1 MMHIA
6 PPIGR
11 QPLTADI
18 KLKAINKFRADKK
31 LREVHSVPPAQITLS
46 PAVLTVGRGNY
57 LAFRGSFS
65 GQLGSQHLLLLARD
79 DAISVT
85 FATVVG
91 KTYLLDVHSTC
102 QNWIYTL
109 FNGGVASAP
118 TPITAQQNHVLLP
131 FIATGGNINLTLSI
145 APAER
150 PGMKQFCSAELTRID

>member
-1 MMHIA
+1 MMPIG
-6 PPIGR
+6 PPIVH

-65 GQLGSQHLLLLARD
+65 GQLGSPHLFFVARD
-79 DAISVT
+79 DGISLN

-102 QNWIYTL
+102 QNLIYTL
-109 FNGGVASAP
+109 FNGGVGSAP

-131 FIATGGNINLTLSI
+131 FIATGGNIILTLTI
-145 APAER
+145 V
-150 PGMKQFCSAELTRID
+150 PGPGPQQFCSAELTRID